1 MELFWEDP
9 PVSEAPFFTRELYD
23 RFSLAP
29 SIRDLWASL
38 QSPAED
44 ANIKRKCDALT
55 GQNSTTKEDAEFK
68 NSTCISK
75 DDSCWD
81 SMDIDSSF
89 TDYAVEA
96 AEGCK
101 ETTKANVL
109 PKQKKTEGDDAYP
122 QPRLPFPC
130 MSSLSSKEQ
139 RIYLGFLMNK
149 KRNDPPMYLKA
160 RMDHE
165 MMQFQR
171 YLQDVSKVC
180 ADDYSF
186 ISQGALQ
193 YAEEFLR
200 ASLECIKMFPQLYQ
214 ICEMTSLTG
223 GRFNPGLSL
232 TFEKQLVVMGSVDI
246 TGPMIVPAD
255 AQLATDYQSV
265 SSENPPAKK
274 AKDMHAAISSDENAE
289 KLCAR
294 YEPHV
299 CITRDALV
307 TLLDN
312 HGPDFAQGWEL
323 PVCIKVN
330 HGKGVTQKTVYL
342 ESPLIKNEITVRE
355 KSHVFHEESL
365 KRSILK
371 NGNRNVFHLMM
382 EIPVDDPKPSQE
394 SSQRN
399 MVSHNSNELN
409 FDVDMT
415 DLETFG
421 CEPLTKT
428 HKEQKT
434 HSMQISCVKSAS
446 PPLSSKLSEPL
457 SHSSQEEMHHSLTVL
472 NRFLATEETTL
483 MVATEANEVTSA
495 KPEGESD
502 KDSAEDLAVT
512 GDSDDEKL
520 VIDDSSSQTATVKIQ
535 CTPESTSDPVVTP
548 SAESVPLASSSP
560 KKNAVHRQQS
570 KSTKLPTDQLGEI
583 LRMQTAMFSSAN
595 NAPKCPSTSQETV
608 SSTQCAASSR
618 HSLQL
623 SLVKPC
629 VTSYLERNQEHSE
642 ETPMT
647 TAVVHTSTTQQK
659 KILPWELQ
667 ASSEDERDYTAPEKG
682 NLLYKLYTLQ
692 DLLIMVRTSVSLA
705 RPTKVVVNASQFVPV
720 HVLPKL
726 DYQLCHGVECL
737 SSSEACQLWTETALH
752 SSTTSYIAHINP
764 HTSKVALLRRLPDT
778 WIHNISCGFKPVKS
792 LNIAHH
798 LLKKLTKM
806 EEGQYLIT
814 HKPGEPFVTLLK
826 AADGKACRGAYN
838 LQQVHSDLPQAPAS
852 GLVPW
857 IPLDPTVWMPFHKK
871 HGRVPCTFPPALSPQ
886 HAAIHR
892 ASRPNNSANG
902 PSQSGGGK
910 KKKKKKKKKNNC
922 AAK

>member
-1 MELFWEDP
+1 MELVWEDP
-9 PVSEAPFFTRELYD
+9 PVTDAPFFTKDLYD
-23 RFSLAP
+23 RYSLAP
-29 SIRDLWASL
+29 SIGDLWASL
-38 QSPAED
+38 QSPAEN
-44 ANIKRKCDALT
+44 ANLKRKCDAET
-55 GQNSTTKEDAEFK
+55 GQNSTTTEVAEFK
-68 NSTCISK
+68 DNTSINK
-75 DDSCWD
+75 DDSCCD

-89 TDYAVEA
+89 ADCAVDA
-96 AEGCK
+96 AKGRK
-101 ETTKANVL
+101 ETMKANVS
-109 PKQKKTEGDDAYP
+109 PKKQKTEGDDAYP

-130 MSSLSSKEQ
+130 MSSFSSKEQ
-139 RIYLGFLMNK
+139 RIYLSFLTNK
-149 KRNDPPMYLKA
+149 KCKDPPMHLKA

-165 MMQFQR
+165 IMQFQR
-171 YLQDVSKVC
+171 YLQDVSKIC

-193 YAEEFLR
+193 YAEDFLR
-200 ASLECIKMFPQLYQ
+200 ASLECVKVFPQIYQ
-214 ICEMTSLTG
+214 ISEMTSLTG

-246 TGPMIVPAD
+246 IGPMIVPAD

-299 CITRDALV
+299 CLTRDALV

-330 HGKGVTQKTVYL
+330 HGKGVSPKTVYV

-355 KSHVFHEESL
+355 KSHIFHEESL
-365 KRSILK
+365 KLSILK

-382 EIPVDDPKPSQE
+382 ELPVDDHNPSQE

-399 MVSHNSNELN
+399 VVCHNSNELN

-421 CEPLTKT
+421 CEPLTKIP
-428 HKEQKT
+428 KEQKA
-434 HSMQISCVKSAS
+434 HKKQIASPKSAS
-446 PPLSSKLSEPL
+446 SPLS
-457 SHSSQEEMHHSLTVL
+457 T
-472 NRFLATEETTL
+472 TEETPL
-483 MVATEANEVTSA
+483 LVATQANEVNTA
-495 KPEGESD
+495 KLEGESGD
-502 KDSAEDLAVT
+502 DSAENPAVT

-520 VIDDSSSQTATVKIQ
+520 VIDDSSSPSQVQ
-535 CTPESTSDPVVTP
+535 RTPVCTSDPVVTP
-548 SAESVPLASSSP
+548 TAESATLLASPSP
-560 KKNAVHRQQS
+560 EKNAGHRQHS
-570 KSTKLPTDQLGEI
+570 KSSKLPADQLGEI

-595 NAPKCPSTSQETV
+595 NALKSPSKSQETEL
-608 SSTQCAASSR
+608 STRCAGSSR
-618 HSLQL
+618 HTLQL

-629 VTSYLERNQEHSE
+629 VTSYLERNQQHSE
-642 ETPMT
+642 ETPVT
-647 TAVVHTSTTQQK
+647 TAAFHTSTTQQK
-659 KILPWELQ
+659 KTLSWDLQ
-667 ASSEDERDYTAPEKG
+667 ASAEDEQDYTAPEKG
-682 NLLYKLYTLQ
+682 NLLYKLYTLE
-692 DLLIMVRTSVSLA
+692 DLLLMVRTSVALA
-705 RPTKVVVNASQFVPV
+705 RPRKVVVNASQFVPV

-778 WIHNISCGFKPVKS
+778 WIHSISCGFNPVKS

-798 LLKKLTKM
+798 ILKKLTKM

-814 HKPGEPFVTLLK
+814 HKPGESFVTLLK
-826 AADGKACRGAYN
+826 AADGKSCRTAYN
-838 LQQVHSDLPQAPAS
+838 LQQVHSNLPQAPAS

-857 IPLDPTVWMPFHKK
+857 IPLDPTVWRSFHKK
-871 HGRVPCTFPPALSPQ
+871 HGRVPCTFPPALMPQ
-886 HAAIHR
+886 HAAVHR
-892 ASRPNNSANG
+892 ASQPNNNASG
-902 PSQSGGGK
+902 PSQFGRNK
-910 KKKKKKKKKNNC
+910 KKKRKNKKKNNNC